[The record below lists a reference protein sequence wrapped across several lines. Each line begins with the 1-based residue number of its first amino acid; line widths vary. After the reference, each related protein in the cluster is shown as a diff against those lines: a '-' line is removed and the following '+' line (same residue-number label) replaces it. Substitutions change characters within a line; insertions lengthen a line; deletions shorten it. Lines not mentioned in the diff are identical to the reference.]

1 MGNNALYSLSLI
13 DENSVEDILMTKM
26 EALERTNQELEERI
40 TELEERITELE
51 DRTFRLEPPEEQE
64 PGKSGIDFK
73 TIEKFV
79 EKFMKKNP
87 VDIGRVKPLQIPGL
101 RNFEIDLMPPS
112 VEKHLYSNI
121 ISLLLGFFDNEIQMN
136 IANHRIQT
144 TVSKFNV

>member
-1 MGNNALYSLSLI
+1 MGNILYSLSLI

-26 EALERTNQELEERI
+26 EALERTNQ
-40 TELEERITELE
+40 ELEERITELE

-79 EKFMKKNP
+79 EKFMEKNP

-112 VEKHLYSNI
+112 VEKHIYSNI
-121 ISLLLGFFDNEIQMN
+121 ISLLLGFFDNEIQMD

-144 TVSKFNV
+144 TVSRFNS

>member
-1 MGNNALYSLSLI
+1 MIMGNILYS
-13 DENSVEDILMTKM
+13 SVDDNCLEEMLTTKI

-40 TELEERITELE
+40 TKLEERAG
-51 DRTFRLEPPEEQE
+51 RLAPAEESR
-64 PGKSGIDFK
+64 KSGVDLK

-79 EKFMKKNP
+79 EKFMEKNP

-101 RNFEIDLMPPS
+101 KNFEIDLMPPS

-121 ISLLLGFFDNEIQMN
+121 ISLLLGFFDDEIQMN

-144 TVSKFNV
+144 TVSKFNA

>member
-1 MGNNALYSLSLI
+1 MGNILYSLSLI
-13 DENSVEDILMTKM
+13 DENSVEDILLTKM

-40 TELEERITELE
+40 TELE
-51 DRTFRLEPPEEQE
+51 DRTFRLELPEEQE

-79 EKFMKKNP
+79 EKFMEKNP

-121 ISLLLGFFDNEIQMN
+121 ISLLLGFFDNEMQMN
-136 IANHRIQT
+136 VANHRIQT
-144 TVSKFNV
+144 TVSRFNS

>member
-1 MGNNALYSLSLI
+1 MGNILYSLSLI
-13 DENSVEDILMTKM
+13 DENSVEDILMTKI
-26 EALERTNQELEERI
+26 EALERTNQ
-40 TELEERITELE
+40 ELEERITELE

-79 EKFMKKNP
+79 EKFMEKNP

-121 ISLLLGFFDNEIQMN
+121 ISLLLGFFDNEIQMD

-144 TVSKFNV
+144 TVSRFNS

>member
-1 MGNNALYSLSLI
+1 MGNILYSLSLI

-40 TELEERITELE
+40 TELEERM
-51 DRTFRLEPPEEQE
+51 FRLEPPEEQE

-121 ISLLLGFFDNEIQMN
+121 ISLLLGFFDNEMQMN
-136 IANHRIQT
+136 VANHRIQT
-144 TVSKFNV
+144 TVSKFNS

>member
-1 MGNNALYSLSLI
+1 MGNTLYSLVDDNFL
-13 DENSVEDILMTKM
+13 EDVLTTKI

-40 TELEERITELE
+40 TKLEERA
-51 DRTFRLEPPEEQE
+51 FRLAPAEESR
-64 PGKSGIDFK
+64 KSGVDLK

-79 EKFMKKNP
+79 EKFMEKNP

-101 RNFEIDLMPPS
+101 KNFEIDLMPPS

-121 ISLLLGFFDNEIQMN
+121 ISLLLGFFDDEIQMN

-144 TVSKFNV
+144 TVFKLNS

>member
-1 MGNNALYSLSLI
+1 MGNTLYSLVDDNFL
-13 DENSVEDILMTKM
+13 EDVLTTKI

-40 TELEERITELE
+40 TKLEERAV
-51 DRTFRLEPPEEQE
+51 RLAPAEESR
-64 PGKSGIDFK
+64 KSGVDLQ

-101 RNFEIDLMPPS
+101 KNFEIDLMPPS

>member
-1 MGNNALYSLSLI
+1 MGNILYSLSLI

-26 EALERTNQELEERI
+26 EALERTNQ
-40 TELEERITELE
+40 ELEERITELE

-121 ISLLLGFFDNEIQMN
+121 ISLLLGFFDNEIQMD

-144 TVSKFNV
+144 TVSRFNS

>member
-1 MGNNALYSLSLI
+1 MGNVLYSLSLI

-40 TELEERITELE
+40 TELE
-51 DRTFRLEPPEEQE
+51 DRTFRLELPEEQE

-121 ISLLLGFFDNEIQMN
+121 ISLLLGFFDNEIQMD

-144 TVSKFNV
+144 TVSRFNS

>member
-1 MGNNALYSLSLI
+1 MCRLVIIGNNALYSLSLI

-40 TELEERITELE
+40 TELEERM
-51 DRTFRLEPPEEQE
+51 FRLEPPEEQE

-121 ISLLLGFFDNEIQMN
+121 ISLLLGFFDNEMQMN
-136 IANHRIQT
+136 VANHRIQT
-144 TVSKFNV
+144 TVSKFNS

>member
-1 MGNNALYSLSLI
+1 MGNILYSLSLI

-26 EALERTNQELEERI
+26 EALERTNQ
-40 TELEERITELE
+40 ELEERITELE

-121 ISLLLGFFDNEIQMN
+121 ISLLLGFFDNEMQMN
-136 IANHRIQT
+136 VANHCIQT
-144 TVSKFNV
+144 TVSKFNS

>member
-26 EALERTNQELEERI
+26 EALERTNQ
-40 TELEERITELE
+40 ELEERITELE

-121 ISLLLGFFDNEIQMN
+121 ISLLLGFFDNEMQMN
-136 IANHRIQT
+136 VANHRIQT
-144 TVSKFNV
+144 TVSKFNS

>member
-1 MGNNALYSLSLI
+1 MIMGNILYSFDDDNCLEEMLT
-13 DENSVEDILMTKM
+13 TKI
-26 EALERTNQELEERI
+26 ETLERTNQELEERI
-40 TELEERITELE
+40 TKLEERAV
-51 DRTFRLEPPEEQE
+51 RLAPAEESR
-64 PGKSGIDFK
+64 KSGVDLQ

-101 RNFEIDLMPPS
+101 KNFEIDLMPPS

-121 ISLLLGFFDNEIQMN
+121 ISLLLGFFDDEIQMN

-144 TVSKFNV
+144 TVFKLNS

>member
-40 TELEERITELE
+40 TELEERA
-51 DRTFRLEPPEEQE
+51 FRLEPPEETA
-64 PGKSGIDFK
+64 KSGIDFK

-79 EKFMKKNP
+79 EKFMEKNP

-101 RNFEIDLMPPS
+101 KNFEIDLMPPS

-121 ISLLLGFFDNEIQMN
+121 ISLLLGFFDNEMQMN
-136 IANHRIQT
+136 VANHCIHT
-144 TVSKFNV
+144 TVSKSNT

>member
-1 MGNNALYSLSLI
+1 MGNVLYSLSLI

-26 EALERTNQELEERI
+26 EALERTNQ
-40 TELEERITELE
+40 ELEERITELE

-79 EKFMKKNP
+79 EKFMEKNP

-121 ISLLLGFFDNEIQMN
+121 ISLLLGFFDNEIQMD

-144 TVSKFNV
+144 TVSRFNS

>member
-40 TELEERITELE
+40 TELEERM
-51 DRTFRLEPPEEQE
+51 FRLEPPEEQE

-136 IANHRIQT
+136 VANHRIHT
-144 TVSKFNV
+144 TVSKFNT

>member
-13 DENSVEDILMTKM
+13 DENSVEDILMTKI
-26 EALERTNQELEERI
+26 EALERTNQ
-40 TELEERITELE
+40 ELEERITELE

-79 EKFMKKNP
+79 EKFMEKNP

-112 VEKHLYSNI
+112 VEKHIYSNI
-121 ISLLLGFFDNEIQMN
+121 ISLLLGFFDNEIQMD

-144 TVSKFNV
+144 TVSRFNS

>member
-40 TELEERITELE
+40 TELE
-51 DRTFRLEPPEEQE
+51 DRTFRLELPEEQE

-79 EKFMKKNP
+79 EKFMEKNP

-121 ISLLLGFFDNEIQMN
+121 ISLLLGFFDNEIQMD

-144 TVSKFNV
+144 TVSRFNS

>member
-1 MGNNALYSLSLI
+1 MGNILYSLSLI

-26 EALERTNQELEERI
+26 EALERTNQ
-40 TELEERITELE
+40 ELEERITELE

-79 EKFMKKNP
+79 EKFMEKNP

-121 ISLLLGFFDNEIQMN
+121 ISLLLGFFDNEIQMD

-144 TVSKFNV
+144 TVSRFNS

>member
-1 MGNNALYSLSLI
+1 MGNVLYSLSLI
-13 DENSVEDILMTKM
+13 EENSVEDILMTKM

-40 TELEERITELE
+40 TELEER
-51 DRTFRLEPPEEQE
+51 TFRLEPPEEQE
-64 PGKSGIDFK
+64 LGKSGIDFK

-79 EKFMKKNP
+79 EKFMEKNP

-121 ISLLLGFFDNEIQMN
+121 ISLLLGFFDNEIQMD

-144 TVSKFNV
+144 TVSRFNS

>member
-1 MGNNALYSLSLI
+1 MGNALYSLV
-13 DENSVEDILMTKM
+13 DDNSREDVLATKI

-40 TELEERITELE
+40 TELE
-51 DRTFRLEPPEEQE
+51 DRSVHRLNPSEEQE

-73 TIEKFV
+73 SIETFV

-101 RNFEIDLMPPS
+101 KNFEIDLMPPS

-121 ISLLLGFFDNEIQMN
+121 ISLLLGFFDNEMQMN
-136 IANHRIQT
+136 VANHCIHT
-144 TVSKFNV
+144 TVSKSNT

>member
-1 MGNNALYSLSLI
+1 MGNILYSLSLI

-26 EALERTNQELEERI
+26 EALERTNQ
-40 TELEERITELE
+40 ELEERITELE

-79 EKFMKKNP
+79 EKFMEKNP

-101 RNFEIDLMPPS
+101 KNFEIDLMPPS

-136 IANHRIQT
+136 VANHRIHT
-144 TVSKFNV
+144 TVSKFNT

>member
-1 MGNNALYSLSLI
+1 MIMGNILYSFDDDNCLEEMLT
-13 DENSVEDILMTKM
+13 TKI
-26 EALERTNQELEERI
+26 ETLERTNQELEERI
-40 TELEERITELE
+40 TKLEERA
-51 DRTFRLEPPEEQE
+51 FRLAPAEEPL
-64 PGKSGIDFK
+64 KSGVDLQ

-101 RNFEIDLMPPS
+101 KNFEIDLMPPS

-121 ISLLLGFFDNEIQMN
+121 ISLLLGFFDDEIQMN

-144 TVSKFNV
+144 TVSKFNA

>member
-1 MGNNALYSLSLI
+1 MGNILYSLSLI
-13 DENSVEDILMTKM
+13 DENSVEDILLTKM

-40 TELEERITELE
+40 TELE
-51 DRTFRLEPPEEQE
+51 DRTFRLELPEEQE

-79 EKFMKKNP
+79 EKFMEKNP

-121 ISLLLGFFDNEIQMN
+121 ISLLLGFFDNEIQMD

-144 TVSKFNV
+144 TVSRFNS

>member
-1 MGNNALYSLSLI
+1 MGNTLYSLVDDNFL
-13 DENSVEDILMTKM
+13 EDVLTTKI

-40 TELEERITELE
+40 TKLEERA
-51 DRTFRLEPPEEQE
+51 FRLAAPEESR
-64 PGKSGIDFK
+64 KSGVDLQ

-79 EKFMKKNP
+79 ERFMKKNP

-101 RNFEIDLMPPS
+101 KNFEIDLMPPS